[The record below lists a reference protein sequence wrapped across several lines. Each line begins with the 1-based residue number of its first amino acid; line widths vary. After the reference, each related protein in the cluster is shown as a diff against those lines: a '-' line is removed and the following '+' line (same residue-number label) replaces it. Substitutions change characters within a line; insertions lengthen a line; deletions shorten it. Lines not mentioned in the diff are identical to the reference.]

1 MAFRLKQYRALW
13 GMINATD
20 GHLARSPHTQWEEF
34 LPAVAALGYDGIEAP
49 LKFLEFIGRDKAIA
63 DLKAHGLGVIFQIF
77 TDGPV
82 APGGPGLWGGKLPGY
97 TEPVAAGESDK
108 RKVVEEH
115 LTVFKEQVE
124 AAQAYDPDVVN
135 AHSCKDFFTPAMAD
149 DFFRRALA
157 WQEEQGF
164 DVLHETHRKAS

>member
-1 MAFRLKQYRALW
+1 MCHPSCKNVAPKVHAW
-13 GMINATD
+13 
-20 GHLARSPHTQWEEF
+20 HLACIRSWQIAPILSALAT
-34 LPAVAALGYDGIEAP
+34 AVNQPRLLSKNRRSLVALVALVGLAAL
-49 LKFLEFIGRDKAIA
+49 
-63 DLKAHGLGVIFQIF
+63 
-77 TDGPV
+77 
-82 APGGPGLWGGKLPGY
+82 
-97 TEPVAAGESDK
+97 AAGESDK